1 MCAAAS
7 DGLGVPPGAWFLI
20 GPPATVSQDARNAQ
34 PLQSTTWS
42 SRTAAQDRGLCGEP
56 RISLFAMD
64 GKCGVKQ
71 QGCHGRW
78 KRTSWHFLLGKVF
91 EALEATTPISSFS
104 PILSCPSTAQALSS
118 YFPLCQWRA
127 PHFVCPSVHPSIQHS
142 VSTYF
147 AHTLVQ
153 LLGSEEEAV
162 IEHGETYPNK

>member
-1 MCAAAS
+1 MLNPSKALHGAA
-7 DGLGVPPGAWFLI
+7 GPRHRI
-20 GPPATVSQDARNAQ
+20 GDFAGNRAFHYLRWTGNA
-34 PLQSTTWS
+34 
-42 SRTAAQDRGLCGEP
+42 
-56 RISLFAMD
+56 
-64 GKCGVKQ
+64 GVKQ